1 MKKTNFLK
9 YECVHHE
16 VYFSENL
23 NDLTPRPATPSDKG
37 FFPKIKPIENWG
49 TNKIF
54 ILNEQKEKIK
64 DFVIPKETGFDLQK
78 IKYIRIDITIE
89 ASGLLEISNIDTE
102 NLKKSESLNGL
113 VTKISDSSNKVITL
127 KSDYFE
133 GELKDKFG
141 FKTVYYK
148 LEGTKFKSIKVS
160 S

>member
-16 VYFSENL
+16 VYFSKNL
-23 NDLTPRPATPSDKG
+23 NDLTPRPATPTDKG

-64 DFVIPKETGFDLQK
+64 DFAIPKETGFDLQK

-102 NLKKSESLNGL
+102 NLKISESLNGL

-141 FKTVYYK
+141 FKSVYYK
-148 LEGTKFKSIKVS
+148 LEGTKLKSIKVS